1 MIRGKLS
8 QLFGESVMKLNK
20 IIFNLDTQLG
30 LVSDSGH
37 SASLNSK
44 VATIMTCNKV
54 NLESNKHNQTEN
66 TNQQTVTINEEKP
79 KKENKKVK
87 KAPEEIDLF
96 QECDLRV
103 GKVKEISAYENLNDI
118 YYLKVDLGE
127 ENLREIGTGL
137 KKYLPPEEFLNK
149 FVIVFANLKPKKLN
163 TFFSNGMLLSSFDEK
178 EENFEL
184 VRPDDSKKI
193 FNFQIVNQEIKY
205 F

>member
-8 QLFGESVMKLNK
+8 QLFGESIMKLNK

-30 LVSDSGH
+30 LVSEIGH
-37 SASLNSK
+37 SASTNNKAAS
-44 VATIMTCNKV
+44 IMTCNKV
-54 NLESNKHNQTEN
+54 NLETTKHHQPEN
-66 TNQQTVTINEEKP
+66 TNQQTGTKNEEKP

-87 KAPEEIDLF
+87 KAPEENDLF

-103 GKVKEISAYENLNDI
+103 GRVKEISAYENLNDI

-137 KKYLPPEEFLNK
+137 KKYLPPEEFHNK
-149 FVIVFANLKPKKLN
+149 LVIVFANLKPKKLN

-178 EENFEL
+178 GEIFEL
-184 VRPDDSKKI
+184 VRPDDSK
-193 FNFQIVNQEIKY
+193 
-205 F
+205 